1 MAVTHTQAQTIR
13 NKRLLEERDPAVR
26 RRNHDEL
33 RRQAEDPA
41 LARNSCCEPHCLKAC
56 ARPSRFPE
64 GEGPMK
70 RAALFLAAFAATS
83 ISVSPTRAEWPDR
96 PIKMVVPFSA
106 GSSSDTIARIVAVKM
121 GERLGQQVIV
131 ENRVGGSTIIGTDAV
146 AKSAADGYTL
156 LLANTTTHAA
166 SAALNATLPFDPVKD
181 FAPVAMIGVSP
192 FVLIGATQV
201 AAPTLQDFV
210 ALAKQKPSSL
220 SYASAGT
227 GTLAHLAGELF
238 KRKAGVDVTHVPY
251 RGSAQSMIDLMQGRI
266 DLSVSTI
273 PPTLQHIRDGKL
285 RAFATMSEKRNVML
299 PDTPTVAEAGVPGC
313 EAALWTAIVVPAGVP
328 ADVIKRLNAA
338 VLAAVATPEIQQAF
352 TIQGVDPEPGPPEAV
367 SERIKAD
374 IVKWK
379 DVVTAA
385 KITGGQ

>member
-1 MAVTHTQAQTIR
+1 
-13 NKRLLEERDPAVR
+13 
-26 RRNHDEL
+26 
-33 RRQAEDPA
+33 
-41 LARNSCCEPHCLKAC
+41 
-56 ARPSRFPE
+56 
-64 GEGPMK
+64 
-70 RAALFLAAFAATS
+70 
-83 ISVSPTRAEWPDR
+83 
-96 PIKMVVPFSA
+96 
-106 GSSSDTIARIVAVKM
+106 M
-121 GERLGQQVIV
+121 GERLGQQLVV

-146 AKSAADGYTL
+146 AKSVPDGYTL

-201 AAPTLQDFV
+201 SATTLKDFV
-210 ALAKQKPSSL
+210 TLAKAKPGSL

-238 KRKAGVDVTHVPY
+238 KRKAGIDVTHVPY

-273 PPTLQHIRDGKL
+273 PPTLQHIREGKL
-285 RAFATMSEKRNVML
+285 RGLATMSERRNVSL
-299 PDTPTVAEAGVPGC
+299 PDTPTVAEAGIPGC
-313 EAALWTAIVVPAGVP
+313 EAALWTAIMVPAGVP
-328 ADVIKRLNAA
+328 ADIVKRLNAA
-338 VLAAVATPEIQQAF
+338 VLAVVATSEINQAL

-379 DVVTAA
+379 DVVAA
-385 KITGGQ
+385 ANITGTQ

>member
-1 MAVTHTQAQTIR
+1 
-13 NKRLLEERDPAVR
+13 
-26 RRNHDEL
+26 
-33 RRQAEDPA
+33 
-41 LARNSCCEPHCLKAC
+41 
-56 ARPSRFPE
+56 
-64 GEGPMK
+64 
-70 RAALFLAAFAATS
+70 
-83 ISVSPTRAEWPDR
+83 
-96 PIKMVVPFSA
+96 
-106 GSSSDTIARIVAVKM
+106 
-121 GERLGQQVIV
+121 VIV

-192 FVLIGATQV
+192 FVLVGATQV
-201 AAPTLQDFV
+201 AAPTLKDFV
-210 ALAKQKPSSL
+210 ALAKQKPGSL

-273 PPTLQHIRDGKL
+273 PPTLQHIREGKL

-313 EAALWTAIVVPAGVP
+313 EAALWTAIVVPAGVS

-338 VLAAVATPEIQQAF
+338 VLAAVATPEIQQAL

-367 SERIKAD
+367 SERIKSD

>member
-1 MAVTHTQAQTIR
+1 MMMR
-13 NKRLLEERDPAVR
+13 
-26 RRNHDEL
+26 
-33 RRQAEDPA
+33 
-41 LARNSCCEPHCLKAC
+41 
-56 ARPSRFPE
+56 
-64 GEGPMK
+64 
-70 RAALFLAAFAATS
+70 ALFFLTAFAAV
-83 ISVSPTRAEWPDR
+83 IAGADPVRAEWPDR

-106 GSSSDTIARIVAVKM
+106 GSSSDTIARIVAAKM
-121 GERLGQQVIV
+121 GERLGQQIVV

-146 AKSAADGYTL
+146 AKSAPDGYTL

-166 SAALNATLPFDPVKD
+166 SAALNATLPFDPIKD

-192 FVLIGATQV
+192 FVLVGATQV
-201 AAPTLQDFV
+201 EAKTLQDFV
-210 ALAKQKPSSL
+210 VLAQARPGSL

-238 KRKAGVDVTHVPY
+238 KRKAGIEVTHVPY

-273 PPTLQHIRDGKL
+273 PPTLQHIREGKL
-285 RAFATMSEKRNVML
+285 RAFATMGEKRNVSL
-299 PDTPTVAEAGVPGC
+299 PDVPTVAEAGVPGC

-328 ADVIKRLNAA
+328 ADIIRRLNAA
-338 VLAAVATPEIQQAF
+338 VLAAVAAPEIRQAL

-367 SERIKAD
+367 AERIEAD

-379 DVVTAA
+379 DVVAA
-385 KITGGQ
+385 ARITGKQ